1 MVIFL
6 WVYETVDVGMLEWMG
21 IIHGWVGQG
30 GVCGSIFWV
39 GKSAVNIIYG
49 WDEVKFG
56 WQILWVDECGWR

>member
-1 MVIFL
+1 
-6 WVYETVDVGMLEWMG
+6 MG
-21 IIHGWVGQG
+21 IIYGWVGQG

-56 WQILWVDECGWR
+56 WTNFVGG